1 MTSSIS
7 VQARGRAGDEGM
19 EEVRGGAEGRGGEAR
34 EQVDGKRVSKDYRE
48 TPKEVKKCVGGG
60 K

>member
-19 EEVRGGAEGRGGEAR
+19 EKDRGGAEGRGGEAR
-34 EQVDGKRVSKDYRE
+34 EQVDRKRVSKDYRE